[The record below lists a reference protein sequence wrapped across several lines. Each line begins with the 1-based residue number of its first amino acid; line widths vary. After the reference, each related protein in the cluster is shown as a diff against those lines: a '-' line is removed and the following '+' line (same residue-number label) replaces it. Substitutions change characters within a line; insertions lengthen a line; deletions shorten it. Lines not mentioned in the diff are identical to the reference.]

1 MEKGVPPTLGFHSE
15 GTRATPN
22 YFLDYKVNQIT
33 GPNLNESE
41 KKNNWVF

>member
-1 MEKGVPPTLGFHSE
+1 MEKGVPPTLSFHSE
-15 GTRATPN
+15 GMCATPD

-41 KKNNWVF
+41 NK